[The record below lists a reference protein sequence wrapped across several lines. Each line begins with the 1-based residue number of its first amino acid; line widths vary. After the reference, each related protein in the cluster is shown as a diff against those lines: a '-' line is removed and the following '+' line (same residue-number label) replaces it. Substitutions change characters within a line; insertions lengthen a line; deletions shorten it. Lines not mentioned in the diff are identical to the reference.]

1 MAFRQSINH
10 HDESNAMNLHWLLS
24 STALSLVLL
33 ALLLVA
39 AGGCIM
45 LYLRNKQLTVERDE
59 ALAVGEMRQLQLR
72 KVTNT
77 DQLTGLCNRQRL
89 TELANT
95 EIARCRRYGHPLSVI
110 CMDIDHFNEI
120 NRSHGDKVGDSV
132 LTGLARMTQSLIRQS
147 DAVCRWNG
155 GAFLLL
161 LPHTTLEQALELGE
175 KLRKKTTSSDL
186 LVDTSVTVSVGTACL
201 SSKESFESLT
211 RRAENALAQAKS
223 EGRDRSLGHH
233 SHEVAEQLAQGGLTS

>member
-1 MAFRQSINH
+1 MALRQPAN

-24 STALSLVLL
+24 SPIVSLALL
-33 ALLLVA
+33 ALLLMA
-39 AGGCIM
+39 TGGCIL
-45 LYLRNKQLTVERDE
+45 LYLRNKRLGIERDE
-59 ALAVGEMRQLQLR
+59 AIAVSEMRQLQLR

-77 DQLTGLCNRQRL
+77 DQLTGLFNRPRL
-89 TELANT
+89 TEVAQT

-110 CMDIDHFNEI
+110 CMDIDHLNEI
-120 NRSHGDKVGDSV
+120 NRSYGDKVGDSV
-132 LTGLARMTQSLIRQS
+132 LAGLARMTQGLIRQS

-175 KLRKKTTSSDL
+175 KLRKKTTASNL
-186 LVDTSVTVSVGTACL
+186 LVDTPVTVSVGTACL
-201 SSKESFESLT
+201 STKESFESLT
-211 RRAENALAQAKS
+211 RRAENALAQAKT

-233 SHEVAEQLAQGGLTS
+233 SHEVAEQLAQDGTTP